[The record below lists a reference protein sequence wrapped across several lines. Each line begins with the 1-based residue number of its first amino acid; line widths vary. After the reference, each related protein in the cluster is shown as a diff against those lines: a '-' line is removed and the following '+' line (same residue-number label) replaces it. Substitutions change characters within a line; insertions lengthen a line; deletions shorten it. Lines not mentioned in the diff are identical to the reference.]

1 MANSP
6 LQQPVTNNP
15 KDRDLVGVGRLLVE
29 QQVVSRSLAEKLE
42 KTARDKGIT
51 TYKAA
56 LLDDEVDNPTLF
68 RAASQIYGVPFL
80 DLAAFDKKY
89 LPDIKIPTDVLRKHE
104 IAPIYERGSR
114 IFVAVADPTDSAGP
128 DAVRFHTGIA
138 VETILVE
145 PTRIAKLIEDLASAS
160 DTSLLTLEDESFDD
174 LEISTDEDLQAQA
187 NKELE
192 GDIDTPIVRFVNKMF
207 LDAINQGASDIHV
220 EPYERVLRIRYRI
233 DGVLHE
239 IPAPP
244 AAMSNQ
250 IIARIKIL
258 SRLDIAEKR
267 VPQDGRMKLRLSK
280 TSEIDFR
287 ISTIPALFGEKVVI
301 RILDTGGIALDLEA
315 LGFEPDQLEIYSK
328 AIKRPYGMILVTGP
342 TGSGKSISLY
352 SALSVLNSV
361 DRNISSVED
370 PVEVYV
376 TGVNQVNINE
386 KANVGFATVLRA
398 FLRQDPDVIMVGEIR
413 DLETADIA
421 VKASQTGHLV
431 LSTLHTND
439 ALGTITRLLNMGV
452 EPFNVGSSVHL
463 IMAQRLI
470 RKLCTSCKRTIE
482 IPEASLISAGFT
494 RDQARGAELF
504 GPVGCNNC
512 TDGYRGRT
520 GIFQMLPISEEM
532 SMKIMAGARQDELER
547 IAEREKVKDLRQAG
561 IVKVL
566 NGVTS
571 LAEIERVTNI

>member
-1 MANSP
+1 VN
-6 LQQPVTNNP
+6 QPATTNTQA
-15 KDRDLVGVGRLLVE
+15 DTLAGFGRLLVD
-29 QQVVSRSLAEKLE
+29 QRVVSRETAVLLEREAKEK
-42 KTARDKGIT
+42 GT
-51 TYKAA
+51 TIYKAA
-56 LLDDEVDNPTLF
+56 LFNDIVDKDALYKV
-68 RAASQIYGVPFL
+68 AAQIYGIPFF
-80 DLAAFDKKY
+80 DLGAYDKKY
-89 LPDIKIPTDVLRKHE
+89 IPETSIPADVLRQHE
-104 IAPIYERGSR
+104 IAPIFERGSR
-114 IFVAVADPTDSAGP
+114 VFLAVADPTDPTGP
-128 DAVRFHTGIA
+128 EAVRFQGNTQFEL
-138 VETILVE
+138 VLVE
-145 PTRIAKLIEDLASAS
+145 RAKIGKIIEEIASAT

-174 LEISTDEDLQAQA
+174 LEISSDEAEERAAKDVV
-187 NKELE
+187 

-220 EPYERVLRIRYRI
+220 EPYERNLRIRYRI

-239 IPAPP
+239 VPAPP
-244 AAMSNQ
+244 AAMAAQ
-250 IIARIKIL
+250 IIARVKIL

-287 ISTIPALFGEKVVI
+287 ISTMPALFGEKLVI
-301 RILDTGGIALDLEA
+301 RILDTSGVALDLAA
-315 LGFEPDQLEIYSK
+315 LGFEPDQLEVYNQ

-352 SALSVLNSV
+352 SALKVLNTPEV
-361 DRNISSVED
+361 NISSVED
-370 PVEVYV
+370 PVEVYL

-386 KANVGFATVLRA
+386 RAGVDFATVLRA
-398 FLRQDPDVIMVGEIR
+398 FLRQDPDIIMVGEIR

-421 VKASQTGHLV
+421 VKAAQTGHLV

-439 ALGTITRLLNMGV
+439 AISTVTRLLNMGV

-463 IMAQRLI
+463 IMAQRLV
-470 RKLCTSCKRTIE
+470 RKLCQSCKRPAE
-482 IPEASLISAGFT
+482 VPERSLLAAGFT
-494 RDQARGAELF
+494 REQVSGAQLY
-504 GPVGCNNC
+504 GPVGCGNC

-547 IAEREKVKDLRQAG
+547 IAQREKLKTLREAG
-561 IVKVL
+561 IIKVL

-571 LAEIERVTNI
+571 LAEIERVTNV

>member
-1 MANSP
+1 MSDSTLRQATADNRADQS
-6 LQQPVTNNP
+6 
-15 KDRDLVGVGRLLVE
+15 LVGIGRLLVD
-29 QQVVSRSLAEKLE
+29 QQVINRAQAERLERSAREKS
-42 KTARDKGIT
+42 IS
-51 TYKAA
+51 TYRAA
-56 LLDDEVDNPTLF
+56 LLDDEVDKPTLF
-68 RAASQIYGVPFL
+68 RVASQIYGIPFFDVASLDRKFLPETKVP
-80 DLAAFDKKY
+80 
-89 LPDIKIPTDVLRKHE
+89 PEVLRKHQVV
-104 IAPIYERGSR
+104 PLYERGSR
-114 IFVAVADPTDSAGP
+114 LFLAVVDPTDTTGP
-128 DAVRFHTGIA
+128 DAIRFHAAIA
-138 VETILVE
+138 VEPILVD
-145 PTRIAKLIEDLASAS
+145 PAKITKLIDDVSSAS
-160 DTSLLTLEDESFDD
+160 DTTLLTLEDESFDD
-174 LEISTDEDLQAQA
+174 LEITTDEDVQEKL

-192 GDIDTPIVRFVNKMF
+192 REIDTPIVRFVNKMF

-220 EPYERVLRIRYRI
+220 EPYERLLRIRYRI

-239 IPAPP
+239 VPAPP
-244 AAMSNQ
+244 SGMAPQ
-250 IIARIKIL
+250 IIARIKIM

-267 VPQDGRMKLRLSK
+267 VPQDGRMKLKLTK
-280 TSEIDFR
+280 NSEIDFR
-287 ISTIPALFGEKVVI
+287 ISTMPTLFGEKIVI

-315 LGFEPDQLEIYSK
+315 LGFEPDQLEIYSN

-370 PVEVYV
+370 PVEVYLS
-376 TGVNQVNINE
+376 GINQVNINE

-398 FLRQDPDVIMVGEIR
+398 FLRQDPDIIMVGEIR

-463 IMAQRLI
+463 IMAQRLV
-470 RKLCTSCKRTIE
+470 RKLCTSCRKPLE
-482 IPEASLISAGFT
+482 VPQQALLSAGFT
-494 RDQARGAELF
+494 REQARDAELF
-504 GPVGCNNC
+504 GPVGCSNC

-520 GIFQMLPISEEM
+520 GIFQMMPISEEM
-532 SMKIMAGARQDELER
+532 SLKIMAGAQPDELER
-547 IAEREKVKDLRQAG
+547 IAQREKIKDLRQAG

-566 NGVTS
+566 KGVTS
-571 LAEIERVTNI
+571 LAEIERVTNL